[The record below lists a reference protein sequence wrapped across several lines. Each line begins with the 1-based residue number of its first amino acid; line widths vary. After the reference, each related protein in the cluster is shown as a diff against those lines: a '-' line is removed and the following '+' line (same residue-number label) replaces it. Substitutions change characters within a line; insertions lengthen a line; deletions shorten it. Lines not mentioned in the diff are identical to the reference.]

1 MCNLKRCFQYDLVDQ
16 MTNFSAVP
24 KDRKSIMFEKS
35 VSS

>member
-1 MCNLKRCFQYDLVDQ
+1 MCNLKRCFKYDLVDQ